1 MKKIF
6 LLLACSVILGPT
18 VISCEEEGDII
29 CMDTVY
35 YKDKDGDGRGDRTQ
49 YLYSCEVQPKGFV
62 SNSDDKDDNN
72 PNG

>member
-6 LLLACSVILGPT
+6 LLIAYSVILGSM
-18 VISCEEEGDII
+18 VISCEEEGDVI

-35 YKDKDGDGRGDRTQ
+35 YKDKDGDGRGDRLN

-62 SNSDDKDDNN
+62 SNADDKNDAD
-72 PNG
+72 PKI